1 MYAGFDLAQQPLI
14 PMLSRN
20 NDMNSL
26 RVLATS
32 QSNEKVDLVAF
43 RFKEDGLIPTIAEA
57 EFSGGRN
64 ALCLIREK
72 GRRVLHV
79 GLGPKDRFGP
89 DTLRQ
94 AAGVAAKALLRIGA
108 SRVAFDTRR
117 FASNAQAIVEGAVLA
132 SYRFDDFKAPSA
144 RRSHSLQA
152 VWLWVGQK
160 DLRSVSSAAEA
171 GLILAEATN
180 LTRHVGNQPPNIM
193 TPAVLATDAA
203 KLARRLGV
211 RCRVW
216 DERALRKEGFGGL
229 IAVGQ
234 GSANP
239 PRLIQLEVP
248 GPSRKAPTVVVVGK
262 AITFDTGGISIKP
275 ADRMEEM
282 KWDKMGGCAVLGIV
296 QAVRKLKLPIHL
308 VGLIASA
315 ENMPSA
321 TAYRPSDL
329 IRTWDGKVIEV
340 LNTDAE
346 GRVVLA
352 DALAY
357 ARETFKPSLM
367 IDLATLTGACVVALG
382 GKRAGLFTDDLTLRA
397 QLHEVGESTGDRVWP
412 LPMGEEYDEQIRSDA
427 GLVKNTGGREGGA
440 CTAASFLRHW
450 AGDCRWAHLD
460 IAGPAMGGKDLPH
473 LEKGATGFG
482 VRLVTEFLRRHASQE
497 AC

>member
-1 MYAGFDLAQQPLI
+1 
-14 PMLSRN
+14 
-20 NDMNSL
+20 MNSIK
-26 RVLATS
+26 VSAS
-32 QSNEKVDLVAF
+32 ASSNLKADLVAF
-43 RFKEDGLIPTIAEA
+43 RFKEDGPIPSVSAS
-57 EFSGGRN
+57 EFSGSRN
-64 ALCLIREK
+64 ATCLIREN
-72 GRRVLHV
+72 GRRLLHV
-79 GLGPKDRFGP
+79 GLGSKERFGQ
-89 DTLRQ
+89 DVIRQ
-94 AAGVAAKALLRIGA
+94 AAGVAAKMLIRAGATRIE
-108 SRVAFDTRR
+108 FDLRR
-117 FASNAQAIVEGAVLA
+117 FAAHAQAVVEGAVLA
-132 SYRFDDFKAPSA
+132 SYKFEDFKPASA
-144 RRSHSLQA
+144 RRPYRLQRLDL
-152 VWLWVGQK
+152 WLGAK
-160 DLRSVSSAAEA
+160 DVRAASAAADA
-171 GLILAEATN
+171 GLILGTATN
-180 LTRHVGNQPPNIM
+180 LTRQVGNQPPNVM
-193 TPAVLATDAA
+193 TPARLADQASALA
-203 KLARRLGV
+203 KTLGI

-216 DERALRKEGFGGL
+216 DEKALRKEGFGGI

-248 GPSRKAPTVVVVGK
+248 GPSRNAPTVVVVGK

-275 ADRMEEM
+275 AERMEEM

-296 QAVRKLKLPIHL
+296 QAVRQLKLPIRL
-308 VGLIASA
+308 IGMIASA

-329 IRTWDGKVIEV
+329 VTTWDGKVIEV

-367 IDLATLTGACVVALG
+367 FDLATLTGACVVALG
-382 GKRAGLFTDDLTLRA
+382 SRRAGLFTDDLILRD
-397 QLHEVGESTGDRVWP
+397 QLHDVGEATGDRVWP
-412 LPMGEEYDEQIRSDA
+412 LPMGEEYDDQIRSDV

-450 AGDCRWAHLD
+450 AGDRRWAHLD

-482 VRLVTEFLRRHASQE
+482 VRLVTEFLRQHVK
-497 AC
+497 